1 MSEIRNG
8 VIYDETTVETF
19 LAGWLT
25 GSVRNSV
32 SQRTFERY
40 GQVVR
45 LHISSE
51 IGKSKLRDLSPLH
64 LQALYRKKLDEIDPS

>member
-1 MSEIRNG
+1 
-8 VIYDETTVETF
+8 
-19 LAGWLT
+19 
-25 GSVRNSV
+25 
-32 SQRTFERY
+32 
-40 GQVVR
+40 VVR